1 MRFAIQQ
8 RNKAEKQTGQGPTKT
23 TTNKICHGHSGKKP
37 LCRNSQKD
45 APNELVATQKSET
58 RVLNPFAQ
66 EEIAELVGS
75 EQWSLSKRF
84 ALYQGE
90 EHRFETL
97 TTTETAD

>member
-8 RNKAEKQTGQGPTKT
+8 RNKAEQQTGQGPTKT
-23 TTNKICHGHSGKKP
+23 TTNKVCHGDSGEKP